1 MQLERETWA
10 KECAHMSSNQALA
23 SSEKSPEGNLI
34 RTKENSGH
42 VKLLLSKITE
52 AADSAAPDDESSLL
66 VLKIVGR
73 AIEQR

>member
-42 VKLLLSKITE
+42 VKLLLSKIAE
-52 AADSAAPDDESSLL
+52 SSESKAPDDEASLL
-66 VLKIVGR
+66 VLKIVGSV
-73 AIEQR
+73 IE